1 MMMAA
6 ALAVAAPLVL
16 AGEKDFLHFPSA
28 EDVRLHKITRT
39 GSEQEWPF
47 SVEEG
52 YLACVWSAG
61 DKVVMFIEGRDEPD
75 DDFEPRQVFVS
86 VNPFE
91 LTLLNIAGRDLLKPA
106 ESVEV
111 LIRRMGPFSVLGRR
125 LCDQP
130 PGASLGNSE
139 L

>member
-1 MMMAA
+1 MMAA
-6 ALAVAAPLVL
+6 ALAVMAPLVL
-16 AGEKDFLHFPSA
+16 AGEKDLFHFPEA
-28 EDVRLHKITRT
+28 EDVRLQKISRI

-52 YLACVWSAG
+52 YLACVWSNG
-61 DKVVMFIEGRDEPD
+61 DKFVMFIESNDKAG
-75 DDFEPRQVFVS
+75 DDFKPRQVFVS
-86 VNPFE
+86 VNPLE
-91 LTLLNIAGRDLLKPA
+91 VTLMNIANRDLLKPA
-106 ESVEV
+106 DTVEA